1 MTTGALLQLGQPC
14 NGDQVDC
21 SSTGNFQNAIAV
33 SAAPHGCLDM
43 CMAKLGHDAVYFDAL
58 MVRVLI

>member
-1 MTTGALLQLGQPC
+1 MKAVTSFEPLTSSAHDRISSTDALLQLGRSC

-33 SAAPHGCLDM
+33 SVVPQ
-43 CMAKLGHDAVYFDAL
+43 
-58 MVRVLI
+58 